1 VRIPPRSRRHK
12 NQKIMKILYRNGITS
27 LALACSS
34 IGAFAADTT
43 KQDQAHATPGL
54 HLYLN
59 EQRLQMNQGSR
70 LIVPGGWQVQN
81 NGDLL
86 VIDMPEQGG
95 KIALVE
101 VQADD
106 AAQAIA
112 SAWARFKPDST
123 QALPKLTALP
133 DENGWSARALASY
146 QASTGSEDFAQA
158 QARRAGVFWNVTLS
172 VGQAA
177 SFSKRAVD
185 VSIIKNSLWAPGFE
199 RESLQGR
206 VAHRLDAGRIAQMKS
221 FFADGM
227 ARLHI
232 PGLAFAL
239 LDRGKVVYEGGM
251 GVRQLGKPELVDTHT
266 VFMNGSTTKPITT
279 MLVASLVDQGKLRWD
294 QSVTEVYPPFK
305 LRDAATTN
313 RVQIRHLACACT
325 GVPNHQIQLFFGFR
339 QVSPETLIA
348 RLAGEPL
355 TSPFGEVYQYSNQ
368 MVAAAGYVAGHAA
381 YPSLA
386 LGPAYDKAMQKLI
399 FDPLGMADTSFD
411 MKRAQRANH
420 AVPHGIGADGKTT
433 VTAMDLNYS
442 LEVFRPAG
450 GAWTSIH
457 DMARFMQLEASAG
470 KLPNGKQL
478 IRAEQ
483 VLARRIPQVATEL
496 HNYYGMGVGI
506 SQKLGI
512 TSINHT
518 GTAFGFNSVS
528 FLVPES
534 GIGMVA
540 MSNTDQGVGLL
551 SLARRRLLELV
562 YDAKPEAESTLV
574 KLVTQNENDGK
585 EQRALVASVDSSLE
599 GQLGTNYA
607 HPIFGKLT
615 VSKLGNSLVFDF
627 GEWKTRVVGR
637 KDESGVVLF
646 SSIDPSI
653 GFVDFRVHNTEGMR
667 AIVIEMGLERYQF
680 DEVTNGAAK

>member
-1 VRIPPRSRRHK
+1 MR
-12 NQKIMKILYRNGITS
+12 NLYRNGITS
-27 LALACSS
+27 VALVCLS
-34 IGAFAADTT
+34 IGAFASDVM
-43 KQDQAHATPGL
+43 KQNHTQVAPS
-54 HLYLN
+54 LYLN
-59 EQRLQMNQGSR
+59 QQTLQMNKGSR
-70 LIVPGGWQVQN
+70 LVVPGGWQVQN
-81 NGDLL
+81 DGDLL
-86 VIDMPEQGG
+86 VLDMPEQGG

-101 VQADD
+101 VLADD

-112 SAWARFKPDST
+112 AAWTRFKPDFA

-133 DENGWSARALASY
+133 DENGWSARALANYHTS
-146 QASTGSEDFAQA
+146 ASSEDFLQV
-158 QARRAGVFWNVTLS
+158 QARRAGVFWNVMLS
-172 VGQAA
+172 VGQTA

-185 VSIIKNSLWAPGFE
+185 VSIIKSSLLAPGFE
-199 RESLQGR
+199 GESLQGR
-206 VAHRLDAGRIAQMKS
+206 VPHRLDAGRIAQMKN
-221 FFADGM
+221 FLADGM
-227 ARLHI
+227 VRLHI

-279 MLVASLVDQGKLRWD
+279 MLVASLVDQGKLSWD

-305 LRDAATTN
+305 LLDAATTK

-339 QVSPETLIA
+339 QVNPETLIA
-348 RLAGEPL
+348 RLANEPL

-381 YPSLA
+381 YPTLA

-399 FDPLGMADTSFD
+399 FDPLGMADTTFD

-420 AVPHGIGADGKTT
+420 AVPHGISADGKTA

-483 VLARRIPQVATEL
+483 VLARRIPQVAAAL
-496 HNYYGMGVGI
+496 HSYYGMGVGI
-506 SQKLGI
+506 NQKLGI

-518 GTAFGFNSVS
+518 GTTFGFNSIS

-551 SLARRRLLELV
+551 NLARRRLLELV

-574 KLVTQNENDGK
+574 KLVTQNENDGQ
-585 EQRALVASVDSSLE
+585 EQRALVASADNSLE
-599 GQLGTNYA
+599 GQLGTHYA

-615 VSKLGNSLVFDF
+615 VSKIGNSLVFDF

-653 GFVDFRVHNTEGMR
+653 GFVDFRVHNTEGTR

>member
-1 VRIPPRSRRHK
+1 
-12 NQKIMKILYRNGITS
+12 MKMLYRNSITS

-34 IGAFAADTT
+34 VGAFAADTRT
-43 KQDQAHATPGL
+43 QDHAPVAPA
-54 HLYLN
+54 LYLK
-59 EQRLQMNQGSR
+59 QQALQMNKGSR
-70 LIVPGGWQVQN
+70 LIVPGGWQIQN
-81 NGDLL
+81 DGDLL
-86 VIDMPEQGG
+86 VLDMPGHGG
-95 KIALVE
+95 QIALVE

-112 SAWARFKPDST
+112 TAWTRFKPDFT

-146 QASTGSEDFAQA
+146 QTSAGSEDFAQA
-158 QARRAGVFWNVTLS
+158 QARRAGAFWNVTLS
-172 VGQAA
+172 VGRTA
-177 SFSKRAVD
+177 SFGMRAVD
-185 VSIIKNSLWAPGFE
+185 VSIIKSSLWAPGFE

-206 VAHRLDAGRIAQMKS
+206 VPHRLDAGRIAQMKS
-221 FFADGM
+221 FLADGM

-239 LDRGKVVYEGGM
+239 LDHGKVVYEGGM

-279 MLVASLVDQGKLRWD
+279 MLLASLVDQGKLRWD

-305 LRDAATTN
+305 LRDAATTKL
-313 RVQIRHLACACT
+313 VQIRHLACACT
-325 GVPNHQIQLFFGFR
+325 GVPNHQIHQFFGFR
-339 QVSPETLIA
+339 QVNPETFIA
-348 RLAGEPL
+348 RLADEPL

-368 MVAAAGYVAGHAA
+368 MMAAAGYVAGHAA

-399 FDPLGMADTSFD
+399 FDPLGMADTTFD

-420 AVPHGIGADGKTT
+420 AVPHGIGGDGKTT

-457 DMARFMQLEASAG
+457 DLARFMQLEASAG

-483 VLARRIPQVATEL
+483 VLARRMPQVATEL
-496 HNYYGMGVGI
+496 QNYYGMGVGI
-506 SQKLGI
+506 SQKFGI

-574 KLVTQNENDGK
+574 KLVTQNDNDGQ
-585 EQRALVASVDSSLE
+585 EQLALVASGDSSLE
-599 GQLGTNYA
+599 GQLGTYYA

-646 SSIDPSI
+646 SSIEPSI
-653 GFVDFRVHNTEGMR
+653 GFVDFRVHNTESMR

-680 DEVTNGAAK
+680 DEVANGAAK